1 MEFPVIQR
9 PGEPAASG
17 RGGNVS
23 TSGGYRVGP
32 RRMTRQVNVGGVRV
46 GGGAPI
52 SVQTMTK
59 TKTSDVEATVAQI
72 LQAADAGCDIVRV
85 TVNDRPA
92 ADAIA
97 EIVRRSPVP
106 VVADIHFNHVFA
118 LKAIEANVAKVRLN
132 PGNIGSRDRIEQVL
146 KSARDKG
153 IPIRIGVNS
162 GSLEED
168 ILSKHGYPTAEALYE
183 SAMRHV
189 GICDEF
195 GFRDV
200 IISVKSTDVRLMI
213 EAYRLVAQRT
223 DIPLH
228 LGVTEAGPTR
238 VGTVKSSVGI
248 GSLLA
253 EGIGDTIRVSLTDE
267 PVREVE
273 VGKEILRS
281 LGLASRNVELIACP
295 TCGRLEVDL
304 FGIMAELEKRL
315 AGVKKAVKIAV
326 LGCVVN
332 GPGEASEADI
342 GIAAGKGVGILYRK
356 GEVVRRVKESE
367 IVDAIVD
374 EVMKF
379 QPDQSVP
386 ESVRS

>member
-1 MEFPVIQR
+1 MEIPVFNNLNA
-9 PGEPAASG
+9 PPVEPHP
-17 RGGNVS
+17 
-23 TSGGYRVGP
+23 TYRVGV
-32 RRMTRQVNVGGVRV
+32 RRRTRQVQVGGIKI

-59 TKTSDVEATVAQI
+59 TKTSDVDGTVAQI
-72 LQAADAGCDIVRV
+72 ERAAESGCDIVRV
-85 TVNDRPA
+85 TVNDKEA
-92 ADAIA
+92 ALAMK
-97 EIVRRSPVP
+97 EIVTRSPLP
-106 VVADIHFNHVFA
+106 IVADIHFNHIFA
-118 LKAIEANVAKVRLN
+118 LKSIEAGVAKVRIN
-132 PGNIGSRDRIEQVL
+132 PGNIGSRERIHEVL
-146 KSARDKG
+146 HAAQRQG

-168 ILSKHGYPTAEALYE
+168 ILNKHGYPTAEALYE

-189 GICDEF
+189 AICEEVE
-195 GFRDV
+195 FRDV

-213 EAYRLVAQRT
+213 EAYRLVAERT

-228 LGVTEAGPTR
+228 LGVTEAGTAK
-238 VGTVKSSVGI
+238 VGTIKSAVGI
-248 GSLLA
+248 GTLLA

-267 PVREVE
+267 PWKEVE

-281 LGLASRNVELIACP
+281 LSLASRNVELIACP

-315 AGVKKAVKIAV
+315 EGVKKPVKIAV

-356 GEVVRRVKESE
+356 GEVVRRVQESE
-367 IVDAIVD
+367 IVDVIVE
-374 EVMKF
+374 EVHRF
-379 QPDQSVP
+379 QP
-386 ESVRS
+386 EN

>member
-1 MEFPVIQR
+1 MELPVLNTVAPDQF
-9 PGEPAASG
+9 SG
-17 RGGNVS
+17 RHA
-23 TSGGYRVGP
+23 TYKVGV
-32 RRMTRQVNVGGVRV
+32 RRRTRQVNIGGIRV

-59 TKTSDVEATVAQI
+59 TKTSDIEGTVAQI
-72 LQAADAGCDIVRV
+72 GKAAETGCDIVRV
-85 TVNDRPA
+85 TVNDKEA
-92 ADAIA
+92 AAA
-97 EIVRRSPVP
+97 MAGIVRRSPLP
-106 VVADIHFNHVFA
+106 IVADIHFNHTFA
-118 LKAIEANVAKVRLN
+118 LSAIEAGVAKVRIN
-132 PGNIGSRDRIEQVL
+132 PGNIGSKERIHQVL
-146 KSARDKG
+146 RAAMDKG
-153 IPIRIGVNS
+153 VPIRIGVNS

-168 ILSKHGYPTAEALYE
+168 ILNKHGYPTAEALYE

-189 GICDEF
+189 AICDEF

-213 EAYRLVAQRT
+213 EAYRLVAERT
-223 DIPLH
+223 DLPLH
-228 LGVTEAGPTR
+228 LGVTEAGTTR
-238 VGTVKSSVGI
+238 VGTIKSAVGI
-248 GSLLA
+248 GTLLA

-267 PVREVE
+267 PWREVE

-304 FGIMAELEKRL
+304 FKIMAELEERL
-315 AGVKKAVKIAV
+315 AGVKKPVKIAV

-356 GEVVRRVKESE
+356 GQVVRRVQESE
-367 IVDAIVD
+367 IVDVIVE
-374 EVMKF
+374 EVRNF
-379 QPDQSVP
+379 RP
-386 ESVRS
+386 EET

>member
-1 MEFPVIQR
+1 MEIPILDLTN
-9 PGEPAASG
+9 ESPAALHQ
-17 RGGNVS
+17 
-23 TSGGYRVGP
+23 TYRVGV
-32 RRMTRQVNVGGVRV
+32 RRATRQVMVGGVKV

-59 TKTSDVEATVAQI
+59 TKTSDVRGTVAQI

-85 TVNDRPA
+85 TVNDKEA
-92 ADAIA
+92 ADAIQA
-97 EIVRRSPVP
+97 IVRQSPIP
-106 VVADIHFNHVFA
+106 VVADIHFNHIFA
-118 LKAIEANVAKVRLN
+118 LKAIEAKVAKVRLN
-132 PGNIGSRDRIEQVL
+132 PGNIGNRDRIHHVL
-146 KSARDKG
+146 SSAKDAG

-168 ILSKHGYPTAEALYE
+168 ILNKHGYPTAEALYE

-195 GFRDV
+195 GFNDV

-213 EAYRLVAQRT
+213 EAYRLVARRT

-228 LGVTEAGPTR
+228 LGVTEAGTTKI
-238 VGTVKSSVGI
+238 GTIKSAVGI

-253 EGIGDTIRVSLTDE
+253 EGIGDTIRVSLTDD
-267 PVREVE
+267 PVKEVE
-273 VGKEILRS
+273 VGKEILRA
-281 LGLASRNVELIACP
+281 LGLASRNIELIACP

-315 AGVKKAVKIAV
+315 DGVKKPVKIAV

-367 IVDAIVD
+367 IVDVIVE
-374 EVMKF
+374 EVKNF
-379 QPDQSVP
+379 QPENAAP
-386 ESVRS
+386 

>member
-1 MEFPVIQR
+1 MDIPILNNTNGMMVSAATPR
-9 PGEPAASG
+9 PA
-17 RGGNVS
+17 
-23 TSGGYRVGP
+23 TKVGV
-32 RRMTRQVNVGGVRV
+32 RRATRQVNIGGIKV

-59 TKTSDVEATVAQI
+59 TRTSDVDATVRQI
-72 LQAADAGCDIVRV
+72 VQAAEAGCDIVRV
-85 TVNDRPA
+85 TVNDKEA
-92 ADAIA
+92 AEAMS
-97 EIVRRSPVP
+97 EIVRRSPIP
-106 VVADIHFNHVFA
+106 VVADIHFNHIFA
-118 LKAIEANVAKVRLN
+118 LKAIEAGVAKVRIN
-132 PGNIGSRDRIEQVL
+132 PGNIGNLDRIHQVL
-146 KSARDKG
+146 NAAKERG

-168 ILSKHGYPTAEALYE
+168 ILAKHGYPTAEALFE

-189 GICDEF
+189 KICDEF
-195 GFRDV
+195 AFKDV

-238 VGTVKSSVGI
+238 VGTIKSSVGI

-253 EGIGDTIRVSLTDE
+253 EGIGDTIRVSLTDD
-267 PVREVE
+267 PVKEVE

-315 AGVKKAVKIAV
+315 EGVKKPVKIAV

-367 IVDAIVD
+367 IVDTIVE
-374 EVMKF
+374 EVRNF
-379 QPDQSVP
+379 QP
-386 ESVRS
+386 EEKNRE

>member
-1 MEFPVIQR
+1 MIEI
-9 PGEPAASG
+9 PALNLT
-17 RGGNVS
+17 GGNG
-23 TSGGYRVGP
+23 TPTHPTYKVGV
-32 RRMTRQVNVGGVRV
+32 RKHTRQVNIGGIKV

-59 TKTSDVEATVAQI
+59 TKTGDVASTVKQI
-72 LQAADAGCDIVRV
+72 VDAAGAGCDIVRV
-85 TVNDRPA
+85 TVNDKEA
-92 ADAIA
+92 ADAMK
-97 EIVRRSPVP
+97 EIVRQSPIP
-106 VVADIHFNHVFA
+106 VVADIHFNHIFA
-118 LKAIEANVAKVRLN
+118 LKSIEANVAKVRLN
-132 PGNIGSRDRIEQVL
+132 PGNIGSRERIHEVL
-146 KSARDKG
+146 TAAKDKG

-168 ILSKHGYPTAEALYE
+168 ILEKHGYPTAEALYE

-200 IISVKSTDVRLMI
+200 IISVKSTDVRLMV
-213 EAYRLVAQRT
+213 EAYRLVAERT

-238 VGTVKSSVGI
+238 VGTIKSAVGI
-248 GSLLA
+248 GALLA

-267 PVREVE
+267 PVKEVE

-281 LGLASRNVELIACP
+281 LGLATRNVELIACP

-304 FGIMAELEKRL
+304 FGIMVELEKRL
-315 AGVKKAVKIAV
+315 EGVKKPVKIAV

-367 IVDAIVD
+367 IVDVIVE
-374 EVMKF
+374 EVKNF
-379 QPDQSVP
+379 QPI
-386 ESVRS
+386 

>member
-1 MEFPVIQR
+1 MENILPVIQ
-9 PGEPAASG
+9 PNQN
-17 RGGNVS
+17 GNS
-23 TSGGYRVGP
+23 NPNPNSYKVGI
-32 RRMTRQVNVGGVRV
+32 RRHTRQVNIGGIKV

-59 TKTSDVEATVAQI
+59 TKTDDIKGTVKQI
-72 LQAADAGCDIVRV
+72 IDAHEAGCDIVRV
-85 TVNDRPA
+85 TVNDKEA
-92 ADAIA
+92 ADAMA
-97 EIVRRSPVP
+97 EIVRQSPLP
-106 VVADIHFNHVFA
+106 IVADIHFNHIFA
-118 LKAIEANVAKVRLN
+118 LKAVEAGVAKVRIN
-132 PGNIGSRDRIEQVL
+132 PGNIGSKDRIRQVL
-146 KSARDKG
+146 NAAKDKG

-168 ILSKHGYPTAEALYE
+168 ILEKYGYPTAEALYE

-195 GFRDV
+195 NFRDV

-228 LGVTEAGPTR
+228 LGVTEAGLTR
-238 VGTVKSSVGI
+238 IGTIKSAVGI
-248 GSLLA
+248 GTLLA
-253 EGIGDTIRVSLTDE
+253 EGIGDTIRVSLTDD
-267 PVREVE
+267 PVKEVE

-281 LGLASRNVELIACP
+281 LGLATRNVELIACP
-295 TCGRLEVDL
+295 TCGRLEIDL

-315 AGVKKAVKIAV
+315 EGVKKPVKIAV

-332 GPGEASEADI
+332 GPGEASDADI

-356 GEVVRRVKESE
+356 GEMIRKIKESE
-367 IVDAIVD
+367 IVDVVVE
-374 EVMKF
+374 EVNKF
-379 QPDQSVP
+379 QP
-386 ESVRS
+386 ET

>member
-1 MEFPVIQR
+1 MEIPVMNLTN
-9 PGEPAASG
+9 EAPA
-17 RGGNVS
+17 VPHP
-23 TSGGYRVGP
+23 TYRVGV
-32 RRMTRQVNVGGVRV
+32 RRKTRQVTIGGIKVGGN
-46 GGGAPI
+46 API

-59 TKTSDVEATVAQI
+59 TKTGDVAATVRQI
-72 LQAADAGCDIVRV
+72 VDAADAGCDIVRV
-85 TVNDRPA
+85 TVNDREA
-92 ADAIA
+92 ADAMK
-97 EIVRRSPVP
+97 EIVLQSPIP
-106 VVADIHFNHVFA
+106 VVADIHFNHIFA

-132 PGNIGSRDRIEQVL
+132 PGNIGNRDRIHQVL
-146 KSARDKG
+146 SAARDKG

-168 ILSKHGYPTAEALYE
+168 ILERHGYPTAEALYD

-189 GICDEF
+189 GICEEF
-195 GFRDV
+195 GFRDI

-213 EAYRLVAQRT
+213 EAYRLVAERT

-228 LGVTEAGPTR
+228 LGVTEAGTTR
-238 VGTVKSSVGI
+238 IGTIKSAVGI
-248 GSLLA
+248 GTLLA

-315 AGVKKAVKIAV
+315 EGVKKPVKIAV

-356 GEVVRRVKESE
+356 GEVVRKVKEEE
-367 IVDAIVD
+367 IVDVIVE
-374 EVMKF
+374 EVHRF
-379 QPDQSVP
+379 QPAT
-386 ESVRS
+386 